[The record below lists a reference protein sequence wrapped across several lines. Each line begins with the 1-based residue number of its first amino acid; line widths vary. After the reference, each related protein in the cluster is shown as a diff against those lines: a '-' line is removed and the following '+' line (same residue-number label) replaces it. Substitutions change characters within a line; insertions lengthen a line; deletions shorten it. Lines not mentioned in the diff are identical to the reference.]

1 MCFSM
6 VIHYDKYY
14 RGVGES
20 SRPRQSHKLEIA
32 GANPASATNQ
42 YLSMVKWYHSA
53 FGTQERRFD
62 SCYRDQFFTRKKANE
77 SKSHFGK
84 NTQRSSVT
92 EK

>member
-62 SCYRDQFFTRKKANE
+62 SCYRDQQQALIAHLVEQPPCKR
-77 SKSHFGK
+77 
-84 NTQRSSVT
+84 
-92 EK
+92 